1 MTARGWALFAAVAV
15 IWGVPYF
22 FIKVALD
29 ADVPPVF
36 LAWSRIALAVVV
48 MLPLALHRG
57 ALHGLRERRGAIV
70 AYAACEIAIPFTL
83 IAVGEQHVAS
93 SLAAILIASMPL
105 MVAVLSVRLTPHDR
119 PGIAR
124 VIGLVV
130 GLAGVVALLGV
141 DVAGQPDELLG
152 AGLILV
158 ATVSYAIAPFVVER
172 HLADLDP
179 LGPVTASLGLA
190 AIVLAPLA
198 FLAPPDGIP
207 GGDAIGA
214 IVMLGVVCTAGGL
227 VLFFRLITEA
237 GPGRA
242 SVITYIN
249 PVVAVLLGVLV
260 LDEHLS
266 LGALGGLVL
275 ILVGSWLSTVRSG
288 PQSAP
293 ADPSPQAAGPAP
305 APRR

>member
-1 MTARGWALFAAVAV
+1 MSARGWALFAAVAV
-15 IWGVPYF
+15 VWGVPYF

-36 LAWSRIALAVVV
+36 LAWSRIALAVAV
-48 MLPLALHRG
+48 MLPIALHRG
-57 ALHGLRERRGAIV
+57 SLRGLRDRRAAI
-70 AYAACEIAIPFTL
+70 AGYAACEIAIPFTL

-105 MVAVLSVRLTPHDR
+105 MVAVLSVRLTPDDR
-119 PGIAR
+119 PGLVR

-179 LGPVTASLGLA
+179 LGPVTASLILA
-190 AIVLAPLA
+190 MIVLAPLA
-198 FLAPPDGIP
+198 VLAPPDGVP
-207 GGDAIGA
+207 GWDAIGA
-214 IVMLGVVCTAGGL
+214 IAMLGVVCTAGGL
-227 VLFFRLITEA
+227 VLFFRLIAEA

-260 LDEHLS
+260 LDERLS
-266 LGALGGLVL
+266 LGAIVGLVL
-275 ILVGSWLSTVRSG
+275 ILVGSWLSTVRS
-288 PQSAP
+288 
-293 ADPSPQAAGPAP
+293 
-305 APRR
+305 APRSQPAEP